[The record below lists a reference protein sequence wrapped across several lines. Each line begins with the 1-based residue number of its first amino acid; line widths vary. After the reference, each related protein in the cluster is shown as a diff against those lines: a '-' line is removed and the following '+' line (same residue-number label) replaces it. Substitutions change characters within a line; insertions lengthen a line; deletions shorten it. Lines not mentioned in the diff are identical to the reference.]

1 MTACSR
7 VPGEPA
13 ATDRPASA
21 RRLVLVLDQEPARLD
36 STARAIRKLVPGA
49 RVLVLDAA
57 TRAAPT
63 AARGADGDPPP
74 DVILIRA
81 YPGGWAAASALAAH
95 RPPCLDRPVDAFL
108 VAEGPLEKFPV
119 LITDF
124 PGLRLLPPDAEVAA
138 VVAGL
143 IRGDCG
149 EAG

>member
-124 PGLRLLPPDAEVAA
+124 PGLRLLPPNAEVAV

-143 IRGDCG
+143 IRGDRG
-149 EAG
+149 EAR

>member
-49 RVLVLDAA
+49 RVLELDAA

-74 DVILIRA
+74 DVILVRA
-81 YPGGWAAASALAAH
+81 YPGGWAAASVLAAH
-95 RPPCLDRPVDAFL
+95 RPPCPDRPADAFL

-124 PGLRLLPPDAEVAA
+124 PGLRLLPPNAEVAV

-149 EAG
+149 EAR

>member
-1 MTACSR
+1 
-7 VPGEPA
+7 
-13 ATDRPASA
+13 
-21 RRLVLVLDQEPARLD
+21 VLVLDQEPARLD

-74 DVILIRA
+74 DVILVRA
-81 YPGGWAAASALAAH
+81 YPGGWAAASVLAAH
-95 RPPCLDRPVDAFL
+95 RPPCPDRPADAFL

-124 PGLRLLPPDAEVAA
+124 PGLRLLPPNAEVAV

-143 IRGDCG
+143 IRGDRG
-149 EAG
+149 EAR